1 MKLRGGV
8 VFARCD
14 ASGALVD
21 EGGRVEIRYKANDGR
36 AYAAA
41 ARNLEAADDEIL
53 GDEACGPA
61 ERVAAKDTSG
71 ASSGKT
77 ASKAASKSGAKGA
90 SAKSV
95 APPTAP
101 AAGEALAYCD
111 GACSGNPGPCGIGAV
126 LLFDEERRELSEY
139 LGHGTN
145 NIAELTAIHRVVEA
159 APAGRTLRIFTDSS
173 YGIGVLSKGWK
184 AKANVEL
191 VATIRA
197 SIAKH
202 GRVALHYVKGHAGIA
217 LNERA
222 DRLAVAAVE
231 ARASAGWI
239 TPRT

>member
-1 MKLRGGV
+1 MKLRGGL

-41 ARNLEAADDEIL
+41 ARNLEPADDTIL
-53 GDEACGPA
+53 PDDACGPA
-61 ERVAAKDTSG
+61 ERVASKDGGS
-71 ASSGKT
+71 ASAGGKG
-77 ASKAASKSGAKGA
+77 ASKSGAKGA
-90 SAKSV
+90 TRGGA
-95 APPTAP
+95 APPNAP
-101 AAGEALAYCD
+101 DAGEALAYCD
-111 GACSGNPGPCGIGAV
+111 GACKGNPGPCGIGAV
-126 LLFDEERRELSEY
+126 LLFDDERRELSEY
-139 LGHGTN
+139 LGQGTN

-159 APAGRTLRIFTDSS
+159 APAGKPLRVFTDSS

-197 SIAKH
+197 AIAKH
-202 GRVALHYVKGHAGIA
+202 GRVALHYVKGHAGIP

-222 DRLAVAAVE
+222 DQLAVAAVE
-231 ARASAGWI
+231 ARASAGWVK
-239 TPRT
+239 PRA